1 MLQPTPNDQ
10 APPTTG
16 VIFVH
21 GIGFQPERETLFDW
35 ARPVIDVLTA
45 WRNEYDRAH
54 ADAPI
59 GENPVTAASV
69 ADRAN
74 PWIEVDVPAF
84 AGRAHERWLLTEAHW
99 AADLRAPGFTD
110 AVSYLRRRLRGI
122 IRGITDG
129 YGEREQKRGERL
141 RRLIREHDN
150 SPDPRTKE
158 LVTELRRSLDKR
170 WAAVDTLDGIWRLP
184 PVRWILALV
193 GTTFALTALSIYAPL
208 RSIPIGAIRKK
219 VEIAAADVFLVDWF
233 GDLKVLLDDP
243 AQSAAVR
250 SRLLDRA
257 KWLGEHGAKRIVL
270 IAHSGGAIVSYATLL
285 RYSSAELPAAKL
297 VTLGE
302 GLKLGWR
309 LERDVGDWAPGNS
322 IRGDLGARRP
332 TLRWVDVWAS
342 YDPAPAGPLPSDDPD
357 NPLDVKDTLTG
368 RVDGSPLRVE
378 SRPVTNLMHLGHDH
392 GGYWENDEGFLI
404 PLIRHIDD
412 PEGDGNGSRFY
423 RDALA
428 RTVRTERRRRRV
440 SVLLAW
446 RWAAFIALV
455 ATLLVAAFVPPVT
468 LAETGAAVTRV
479 WSLVPGGEIVSG
491 TIDGIGKVVATVLG
505 AIRLDGVARWL
516 GEQGPTVLGAL
527 VPLVA
532 VGAIY
537 SRGVASWRAHDRLE
551 RIAIRREVFR
561 GPGSRSARSEGIA
574 LVGGLLLVFLAA
586 WGVEMM
592 AVVVAFVIVG
602 IVSLAARR
610 IG

>member
-1 MLQPTPNDQ
+1 MLQPTAKEK

-35 ARPVIDVLTA
+35 ARPIIDVLSA
-45 WRNEYDRAH
+45 WRTEYDRGH
-54 ADAPI
+54 SEAPI

-74 PWIEVDVPAF
+74 PWIEVDIPPF
-84 AGRAHERWLLTEAHW
+84 AGRDHERWLLTEAHW

-129 YGEREQKRGERL
+129 YGEREQKRQERL
-141 RRLIREHDN
+141 ERLIREHGA
-150 SPDPRTKE
+150 SSDPRTQE
-158 LVTELRRSLDKR
+158 LVSELRRSLDKR
-170 WAAVDTLDGIWRLP
+170 WAAVDTLDGVWRNPL
-184 PVRWILALV
+184 VRWLLAGV
-193 GTTFALTALSIYAPL
+193 GTVIALTALSIYAPL
-208 RSIPIGAIRKK
+208 RTIPIAAIRKR
-219 VEIAAADVFLVDWF
+219 VEVAAADVFLVDWF
-233 GDLKVLLDDP
+233 GDLKILLDDP

-250 SRLLDRA
+250 SRVLDRA
-257 KWLGEHGAKRIVL
+257 RWLGEHGATKIVL
-270 IAHSGGAIVSYATLL
+270 VAHSGGAIVSYATLL
-285 RYSSAELPAAKL
+285 RYSPAELPAAKL

-322 IRGDLGARRP
+322 IRGDLGRRRP

-342 YDPAPAGPLPSDDPD
+342 YDPAPAGPLPSNDTD
-357 NPLDVKDTLTG
+357 NPLDVRETLAG
-368 RVDGSPLRVE
+368 RQDGSPLRVE

-392 GGYWENDEGFLI
+392 GAYWENDEGFLI

-412 PEGDGNGSRFY
+412 PDGDGNLSRFY
-423 RDALA
+423 RDPLA
-428 RTVRTERRRRRV
+428 RTIRTERRRRRV

-446 RWAAFIALV
+446 RWAAFAAAV

-468 LAETGAAVTRV
+468 LAETGEAVARV
-479 WSLVPGGEIVSG
+479 WSVVPGGEIVSG

-505 AIRLDGVARWL
+505 AIRLDGFARWL
-516 GEQGPTVLGAL
+516 GEIGPTVLGAL
-527 VPLVA
+527 IPILA
-532 VGAIY
+532 TGAIY

-551 RIAIRREVFR
+551 RIAIRREFFR

-574 LVGGLLLVFLAA
+574 LVGGWLLVLLAA
-586 WGVEMM
+586 FGVEMM
-592 AVVVAFVIVG
+592 AVVAAFVVVG
-602 IVSLAARR
+602 VVSLAARAV
-610 IG
+610 G

>member
-1 MLQPTPNDQ
+1 MLQPTPIEK

-35 ARPVIDVLTA
+35 ARPIIDVLSA
-45 WRNEYDRAH
+45 WRTEHDRGH
-54 ADAPI
+54 PDAPV

-69 ADRAN
+69 ADPAN
-74 PWIEVDVPAF
+74 PWIEVDIPPF
-84 AGRAHERWLLTEAHW
+84 AGRSHERWLLTEAHW

-122 IRGITDG
+122 IRGITEG
-129 YGEREQKRGERL
+129 YGDREQKRQERL
-141 RRLIREHDN
+141 ERLIREHEA
-150 SPDPRTKE
+150 SSDPRTSE
-158 LVTELRRSLDKR
+158 LVSELRRSLDKR
-170 WAAVDTLDGIWRLP
+170 WAAVDTLDGVWRNPL
-184 PVRWILALV
+184 VRWLLAGV
-193 GTTFALTALSIYAPL
+193 GTVIALTALSIYAPL
-208 RSIPIGAIRKK
+208 RTIPIGAIRKR
-219 VEIAAADVFLVDWF
+219 VEVAAADVFLVDWF
-233 GDLKVLLDDP
+233 GDLKILLDDP

-257 KWLGEHGAKRIVL
+257 RWLGEHGATKIVL
-270 IAHSGGAIVSYATLL
+270 VAHSGGAIVSYATLL
-285 RYSSAELPAAKL
+285 RYSEDELPAAKL

-322 IRGDLGARRP
+322 IRGDLGERRP
-332 TLRWVDVWAS
+332 KLRWVDVWAS

-357 NPLDVKDTLTG
+357 NPLDVGETLAG
-368 RVDGSPLRVE
+368 RRDGSPLRVE

-392 GGYWENDEGFLI
+392 GAYWENDEGFLI

-412 PEGDGNGSRFY
+412 PEGDGNLSRFY
-423 RDALA
+423 RDPLA
-428 RTVRTERRRRRV
+428 RTIRTERRRRRV

-446 RWAAFIALV
+446 RWAGFGAAIATV
-455 ATLLVAAFVPPVT
+455 LVAAFVPPVT
-468 LAETGAAVTRV
+468 LAETGEAVARV
-479 WSLVPGGEIVSG
+479 WSVVPGGEIVSG

-505 AIRLDGVARWL
+505 AIRLDGFARWL
-516 GEQGPTVLGAL
+516 GEIGPTVLGAL
-527 VPLVA
+527 IPIVA

-551 RIAIRREVFR
+551 RIAIRREIFR

-574 LVGGLLLVFLAA
+574 LVGGLLLVLLAA
-586 WGVEMM
+586 AGVDMM
-592 AVVVAFVIVG
+592 AILVAFVIVA
-602 IVSLAARR
+602 IVSLGARR